1 MTNYFAYATPKD
13 ENGDELIDDVLGG
26 VYYSFDYANAHFV
39 VLNTNDAGLNGLG
52 ETQFNWLKHDLETSD
67 KKWKFVLMHKSLFSG
82 GSHSY
87 DGEVVAMRKQLVPLF
102 ANTGVNIVFA
112 GHDHTYTSTM
122 LIDKN
127 GKATDKQDLNGLQY
141 TGDGVLYITLGT
153 MGTKYYEY
161 GTNPNVTPKLDGD
174 KSILHTLDTQTFGKV
189 VVTADSITFTAYQYD
204 PATNSLKVIGESDL
218 VDHPVFDRKIAIS
231 LCVVIPLVVVVAGA
245 VTATLLI
252 LKKKGKLGKK
262 KTE

>member
-1 MTNYFAYATPKD
+1 MTNFFAYATPKD
-13 ENGDELIDDVLGG
+13 EDDNELIDDVLGG

-39 VLNTNDAGLNGLG
+39 VLNTNDAGLDGLG
-52 ETQFNWLKHDLETSD
+52 ETQFNWLKKDLESSTQ
-67 KKWKFVLMHKSLFSG
+67 KWKFVLMHKSLFSG

-87 DGEVVAMRKQLVPLF
+87 DGEVVAMREQLVPLF
-102 ANTGVNIVFA
+102 AETGVNIVFA

-161 GTNPNVTPKLDGD
+161 GTNPDVTPKFDGD
-174 KSILHTLDTQTFGKV
+174 KSILHTLDSQTFGKV
-189 VVTADSITFTAYQYD
+189 VVTADSITFTAYYYD
-204 PATNSLKVIGESDL
+204 QASKSLKVVGESDL
-218 VDHPVFDRKIAIS
+218 VDHPVFDKKIAIA
-231 LCVVIPLVVVVAGA
+231 LCAAIPAVVVAA
-245 VTATLLI
+245 VVGTVIPAVVVA
-252 LKKKGKLGKK
+252 KKKKAPKK
-262 KTE
+262 AE